1 MFEIEFYK
9 TADGKCPVEA
19 FLISLNIRMRAKAL
33 RAINL
38 LADFGNTLREPD
50 SKPLG
55 DGIFELRVKLGTD
68 IVRIIYFFCEGK
80 AVVLTNGFVKK
91 TQKTPDNYIR
101 QARIYRADY
110 LKRRKQNG

>member
-91 TQKTPDNYIR
+91 TQNTPDNYIR